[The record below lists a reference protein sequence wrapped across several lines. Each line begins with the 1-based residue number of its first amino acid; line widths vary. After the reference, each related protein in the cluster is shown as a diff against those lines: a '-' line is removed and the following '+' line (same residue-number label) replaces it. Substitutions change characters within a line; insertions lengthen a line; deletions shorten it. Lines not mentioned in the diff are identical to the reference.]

1 MRARFI
7 VSLTLALLL
16 AVLPGGHVKPVQA
29 AAHPQM
35 SCNVNASARDSSLGA
50 NVDLKVS
57 CNFWSFDDHPDLEG
71 RSQESLIFQGSYAS
85 ELVMITLRQR
95 ISIGQSHSDLNCSGT
110 LLFEPDPSGFSFSD
124 RYHLTLLCRE
134 GLRLA
139 SINPVAHA
147 DMYCQPS
154 SSGMQ
159 RDYFKMECWA
169 ISTSTASNR
178 RWSWTHPDGTLIAS
192 YRGKKNGQV
201 IVRTADPNL
210 TEVTLRQ
217 SGKGS
222 TTKDIVIPI
231 VDGVGIYQA
240 PTKKWHVG
248 TLDVGLYQIEGIGG
262 YYVRSTTIIW
272 GH

>member
-1 MRARFI
+1 MRARLI
-7 VSLTLALLL
+7 ASLTMALFL
-16 AVLPGGHVKPVQA
+16 AVIPGSRVQPVRA
-29 AAHPQM
+29 ATHPQM
-35 SCNVNASARDSSLGA
+35 TCDVNASSRDSSLGA

-95 ISIGQSHSDLNCSGT
+95 ISIGESHSDLNCSGT

-124 RYHLTLLCRE
+124 RYYLTLLCRE

-139 SINPVAHA
+139 SINSIAHP

-159 RDYFKMECWA
+159 RDYFKMKCWA
-169 ISTSTASNR
+169 ISTSLVSKR
-178 RWSWTHPDGTLIAS
+178 RWSWVHPDGTLIAS

-210 TEVTLRQ
+210 TQVTLRQ
-217 SGKGS
+217 WAKGN

-240 PTKKWHVG
+240 PTTKWHAG
-248 TLDVGLYQIEGIGG
+248 TLDVGLYQIEGVGG

-272 GH
+272 GR